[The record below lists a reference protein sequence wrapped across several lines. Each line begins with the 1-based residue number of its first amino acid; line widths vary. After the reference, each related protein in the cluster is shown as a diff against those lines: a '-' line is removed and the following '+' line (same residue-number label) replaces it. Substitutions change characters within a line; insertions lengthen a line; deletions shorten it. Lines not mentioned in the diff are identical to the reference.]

1 MPIGY
6 IFRLLL
12 AVDTEIS
19 GISKAGTGWFIYNL
33 MKYHE
38 ANLLVVRKTFRT
50 LKDSCY
56 TQLKWAIHRLGV
68 DDYFIC
74 RESPLEITYKPTGQ
88 KIFFRGL
95 DDPLKVT
102 SITVDVGVLCWLW
115 VEEAYE
121 ITSEAAFDT
130 LDESIRKKCRAQK
143 K

>member
-1 MPIGY
+1 MSNANRIYLPDVIGGGY
-6 IFRLLL
+6 KDFWNFKGRYRVIKGSR
-12 AVDTEIS
+12 A
-19 GISKAGTGWFIYNL
+19 SKKSATAALWFIYSL
-33 MKYHE
+33 MKYPA

-115 VEEAYE
+115 VNFFG
-121 ITSEAAFDT
+121 SQ
-130 LDESIRKKCRAQK
+130 R
-143 K
+143 